1 MVLNQLQFNVEGQ
14 MGQKLNILGWVLL
27 FCSLTTAATAQSG
40 TLRGEVVDSED
51 RKVLPGANVT
61 IEGTLQGTSTD
72 ADGTFTFKS
81 LPAGSHTLIVSYV
94 GFESEKVEVDI
105 NDGETET
112 ITVELESEFETVEGI
127 TVTGYRGGQARALS
141 QQRSAANIKNVI
153 SADLMRTFSD
163 HNTAE
168 VLERIPGVSLERDQ
182 GEGRY
187 VQIRGTDPNLTSIS
201 INGENIPSPEGDIRH
216 VALDVIPSNMLSSI
230 EVDKA
235 ITPDMEGNSIGG
247 AVNLNTLQ
255 ATGSDPFLDVT
266 LGAGYNNQAAFVSPL
281 QGQASI
287 GYGQRFGEDEKLGL
301 TLGASYNVSNRGT
314 DNNENEWD
322 GNEISVVELKDYNL
336 TRTRASATANLDYR
350 LNPDSRLFLSGML
363 NYFADQEYQ
372 GGMVVEPDVIER
384 ELKDRFEA
392 QTIASLQA
400 GGDHVLGDNFEID
413 YQLAYS
419 YAAENTDPEYVNIY
433 VQEFEDPQTEEA
445 IEFMELIGDDKYPR
459 YTVANNAPAGAGPL
473 QYGSYSQDEFE
484 ASQEYTSDRHFSSKV
499 NMKTFYNLGDRT
511 STFKFGGLFRA
522 KRKYLDPE
530 KEFYEYGGNQSYSDL
545 FGDFSPENFFQD
557 QYRFGQYLNPFEVR
571 ELFENERPNFGMNYE
586 DTFVDSRAEDYEGFE
601 YTGAGYAMTELNFG
615 DFTTILGARYAHVS
629 TSYTAYEVEY
639 TQDGDLIPRANELN
653 DDRTFEFFLPM
664 AHIKYSPQDRLNLR
678 FAWTNT
684 YSKPNYFDLAPYRI
698 INREDDEVEL
708 GNPALDPTRSMN
720 FDLMAEYYFSSVG
733 VISAGVFYK
742 DISDFRYLRLSEYQ
756 GNVPGLSGFE
766 AEQPVNGGSA
776 DVAGFEL
783 NLQQQL
789 AFLPGFASGF
799 GLFANYTYTWSEAE
813 ILGETNDV
821 VRNITLPGQAQD
833 VANVAISYEKGGFS
847 GRLSANY
854 NGAFVDELRNTSDS
868 DRYYD
873 EHMQIDF
880 SANQQITPSLKIF
893 VELMNLTNEPV
904 RYYSGRPSRPE
915 QQEYYSFW
923 GNAGIKLNL

>member
-1 MVLNQLQFNVEGQ
+1 
-14 MGQKLNILGWVLL
+14 MGQKLNITVWIIL
-27 FCSLTTAATAQSG
+27 FCALSTAALGQNG
-40 TLRGEVVDSED
+40 TLRGEIIDGQD
-51 RKVLPGANVT
+51 GQILPGANIK
-61 IEGTLQGTSTD
+61 IEGTSEGTATN
-72 ADGTFTFKS
+72 ANGTFVFKS
-81 LPAGSHTLIVSYV
+81 LPAGDYTLVVSYL
-94 GFESEKVEVDI
+94 GYEDDKVDVDLYE
-105 NDGETET
+105 GETESIT
-112 ITVELESEFETVEGI
+112 IELESKFETIEGI
-127 TVTGYRGGQARALS
+127 TVMGYRGGQASALN

-153 SADLMRTFSD
+153 SSDLMRTFSD

-201 INGENIPSPEGDIRH
+201 INGESVPSPEGDIRH

-235 ITPDMEGNSIGG
+235 ITPDMEGNAIGG
-247 AVNLNTLQ
+247 SVNLNTLQ
-255 ATGSDPFLDVT
+255 ATSSDPFLDIT
-266 LGAGYNNQAAFVSPL
+266 LGAGYNNQAAFVSPF

-322 GNEISVVELKDYNL
+322 GNEIAVVELKDYNL
-336 TRTRASATANLDYR
+336 TRTRASATANIDYR
-350 LNPDSRLFLSGML
+350 LNPDSRLYLSGMY
-363 NYFADQEYQ
+363 NYYADQEYQ
-372 GGMVVEPDVIER
+372 GGMVIEPDVIER

-400 GGDHVLGDNFEID
+400 GGEHVLGDNFELD
-413 YQLAYS
+413 YKLAYS
-419 YAAENTDPEYVNIY
+419 HAAEDTDPEYVNIY

-459 YTVANNAPAGAGPL
+459 YNVADGAPAGAGPL
-473 QYGSYSQDEFE
+473 QFGSYSQDEFE
-484 ASQEYTSDRHFSSKV
+484 FTQEITTDQHFSSKV
-499 NMKTFYNLGDRT
+499 NLKTFYNLGGRT
-511 STFKFGGLFRA
+511 STLKFGGLYRA
-522 KRKYLDPE
+522 KRKYLNPQ
-530 KEFYEYGGNQSYSDL
+530 KTFYEYTGNQTYSDL
-545 FGDFSPENFFQD
+545 FGDFSPDNFFQD
-557 QYRFGQYLNPFEVR
+557 QYQFGQYLDPFEVR
-571 ELFENERPNFGMNYE
+571 ELYENERPNFELNTE

-601 YTGAGYAMTELNFG
+601 YTGASYAMTELNFG
-615 DFTTILGARYAHVS
+615 DFTTILGARYANIS

-639 TQDGDLIPRANELN
+639 TQSGDLVRQANELN
-653 DDRTFEFFLPM
+653 DDRTFNFFLPM
-664 AHIKYSPQDRLNLR
+664 AHIKYTPQDQLNLR

-684 YSKPNYFDLAPYRI
+684 YSKPNYYDLAPYRI
-698 INREDDEVEL
+698 VNREDDEVEL
-708 GNPALDPTRSMN
+708 GNPDLDPTLSMN

-742 DISDFRYLRLSEYQ
+742 DIQDFRYLRLSEYQ
-756 GNVPGLSGFE
+756 GNVPGLAGFE

-799 GLFANYTYTWSEAE
+799 GIFANYTYTWSEAE

-821 VRNITLPGQAQD
+821 VRKISLPGQAQD

-854 NGAFVDELRNTSDS
+854 NSAFVDELRNASNS
-868 DRYYD
+868 DRFYD
-873 EHMQIDF
+873 EHLQIDF
-880 SANQQITPSLKIF
+880 SANQQITSKMVVF
-893 VELMNLTNEPV
+893 VEMMNLTNEPV
-904 RYYSGRPSRPE
+904 RYFSGRPDRPE
-915 QQEYYSFW
+915 QQEYYSIW
-923 GNAGIKLNL
+923 GSAGIKLNL